1 MKKIITVLTILLS
14 IFLLSGCTSPQTGV
28 SEKTTEPKASKIKPS
43 IRPESELKIMDGSI
57 YRFKPDG
64 EKKIIIDKKDL
75 DKVEKIISAKISPD
89 KDKICFI
96 GESMI
101 PLWLYVADIDG
112 SNINGIAV
120 AKNCVWSSSGNMIA
134 YNEHNTD
141 VSSGDV
147 YTYNINTNKK
157 RNLTEEVQQED
168 NIRIYDQP
176 HWLEGDTKIIAPYKS
191 LSMDGSGDQGSGT
204 SIINLESGVIVEK

>member
-1 MKKIITVLTILLS
+1 MKKTITALTILLS
-14 IFLLSGCTSPQTGV
+14 LFLLSGCTSSQTGV
-28 SEKTTEPKASKIKPS
+28 SEKTTEQKAVNIEPS
-43 IRPESELKIMDGSI
+43 IKPESELKIMDGSI

-64 EKKIIIDKKDL
+64 EKEIIIDKKDL
-75 DKVEKIISAKISPD
+75 AKVEKIISAKISPD

-112 SNINGIAV
+112 SNINEIAV
-120 AKNCVWSSSGNMIA
+120 AKNCVWSSSGNMIS

-141 VSSGDV
+141 VSPVDV
-147 YTYNINTNKK
+147 YTYNINTGKK
-157 RNLTEEVQQED
+157 KNLTEEVQQQD
-168 NIRIYDQP
+168 NIRIYDKP

-191 LSMDGSGDQGSGT
+191 LSMDGSGDQGKGT
-204 SIINLESGVIVEK
+204 SIINLKSGEIVEK